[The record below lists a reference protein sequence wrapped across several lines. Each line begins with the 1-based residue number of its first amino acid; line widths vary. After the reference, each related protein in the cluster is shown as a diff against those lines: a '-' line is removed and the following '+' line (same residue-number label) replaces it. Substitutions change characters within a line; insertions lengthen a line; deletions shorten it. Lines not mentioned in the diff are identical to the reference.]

1 MGAKAKHDIAPLI
14 RGGFRRGLMK
24 YMSKHKK
31 TLSDVFQDWIE
42 ADGIGNVIRSL
53 SPYNVREARLEQKV
67 NHEHKHIHEG
77 LSETLGWV
85 TEMLGGKEEGSPQE
99 SCETRPLLP
108 DSLPPEQS
116 RH

>member
-24 YMSKHKK
+24 YMSKHNK
-31 TLSDVFQDWIE
+31 TLSDVFTDWIE
-42 ADGIGNVIRSL
+42 TDGIGNVIRSL
-53 SPYNVREARLEQKV
+53 SPYNVREARLEKKV
-67 NHEHKHIHEG
+67 NHEHKHTHEG

-85 TEMLGGKEEGSPQE
+85 TEMLGGETHSPTQE
-99 SCETRPLLP
+99 SSASRPILS
-108 DSLPPEQS
+108 DSIPPEQN